1 MLKMKAIVGGLI
13 VVSSVAASGCGSAP
27 DFLKDTLLT
36 AIEETVQDTVSDTI
50 GGVIDQAL
58 EGGLPEIPGLP

>member
-1 MLKMKAIVGGLI
+1 MLKMKALLGGLI
-13 VVSSVAASGCGSAP
+13 VLSSLATAGCGSAP
-27 DFLKDTLLT
+27 DFLKETLLT
-36 AIEETVQDTVSDTI
+36 AVEATVQDTISETI